1 MTKPITKNN
10 PHETKTA
17 ENTVSDI
24 NPKAAVNVLEA
35 KNIFKSFQLEQT
47 KIEVLKDISLA
58 VKSGEFVA
66 IMGKSGSGK
75 STLLS
80 LLAGLDQPTTGD
92 IQLCGDDLT
101 VMSEEQLALKRQ
113 SDIGFVFQSFHLI
126 PTLTVRENIE
136 FPLSIARK
144 QDPEKVQDLLEAVE
158 LSHRA
163 DSLPHQLSGG
173 EKQRTAIARSL
184 VANPQ
189 ILFADEPTGNLDE
202 KNADQVMQLL
212 LNLQQAFNTALVIVT
227 HDPSLAKL
235 ADRTITIVDGQLV

>member
-1 MTKPITKNN
+1 MTQNASQSNTDANN
-10 PHETKTA
+10 A
-17 ENTVSDI
+17 QENIATNNSTV
-24 NPKAAVNVLEA
+24 KKVLEA
-35 KNIFKSFQLEQT
+35 KQVNKSFQLEQT
-47 KIEVLKDISLA
+47 QIEVLKDINLS
-58 VKSGEFVA
+58 VQSGEFVA

-80 LLAGLDQPTTGD
+80 LLAGLDQPTSGTIKLND
-92 IQLCGDDLT
+92 DDLT

-126 PTLTVRENIE
+126 PTLSVQENIE

-144 QDPEKVQDLLEAVE
+144 QEPEKVKDLLEAVE

-163 DSLPHQLSGG
+163 NSFPHQLSGG
-173 EKQRTAIARSL
+173 EKQRTAIARAL

-202 KNADQVMQLL
+202 KNATQVMQLL
-212 LNLQQAFNTALVIVT
+212 LNLQQAYNTALVIVT
-227 HDPSLAKL
+227 HDPSLAQL
-235 ADRTITIVDGQLV
+235 ADRTITIVDGQLL

>member
-1 MTKPITKNN
+1 MPAPNN
-10 PHETKTA
+10 PNEKMTMTEQTNA
-17 ENTVSDI
+17 SVLDAQNI
-24 NPKAAVNVLEA
+24 N
-35 KNIFKSFQLEQT
+35 KSFQLDQLE
-47 KIEVLKDISLA
+47 IEVLNDISLQ
-58 VKSGEFVA
+58 VKQGEFVA

-80 LLAGLDQPTTGD
+80 LLAGLDQPTSGK
-92 IQLCGDDLT
+92 ISLNGEDLT
-101 VMSEEQLALKRQ
+101 DMSEEQLALKRQ

-126 PTLTVRENIE
+126 PTLSVKENIE

-144 QDPEKVQDLLEAVE
+144 NDQQRVQELIEAVE
-158 LSHRA
+158 LSHR
-163 DSLPHQLSGG
+163 SNSFPHQLSGG
-173 EKQRTAIARSL
+173 EKQRTAIARAL

-212 LNLQQAFNTALVIVT
+212 LSLQKAFNTALVIVT
-227 HDPSLAKL
+227 HDPSLAAM

>member
-1 MTKPITKNN
+1 MNSTQSKAKISAAKVSDHMPSTQAAS
-10 PHETKTA
+10 ETK
-17 ENTVSDI
+17 
-24 NPKAAVNVLEA
+24 VLEA
-35 KNIFKSFQLEQT
+35 THIYKSFQLEQNQ
-47 KIEVLKDISLA
+47 IEVLKDISLS
-58 VKSGEFVA
+58 VQSGEFVA

-80 LLAGLDQPTTGD
+80 LLAGLDQPTEGQ
-92 IQLCGDDLT
+92 IKLNGDDLT
-101 VMSEEQLALKRQ
+101 HMSEEQLALKRQ

-126 PTLTVRENIE
+126 PTLSVRENIE
-136 FPLSIARK
+136 FPLSIART
-144 QDPEKVQDLLEAVE
+144 QNPERVADLLEAVE
-158 LSHRA
+158 LTHR
-163 DSLPHQLSGG
+163 SNSFPHQLSGG
-173 EKQRTAIARSL
+173 EKQRTAIARAL

-189 ILFADEPTGNLDE
+189 VLFADEPTGNLDE

>member
-1 MTKPITKNN
+1 M
-10 PHETKTA
+10 
-17 ENTVSDI
+17 NTNVSEANALQDKV
-24 NPKAAVNVLEA
+24 PRAKVLEA
-35 KNIFKSFQLEQT
+35 THIYKSFQLEQNT
-47 KIEVLKDISLA
+47 IEVLKDISLS
-58 VKSGEFVA
+58 VHSGEFVA

-80 LLAGLDQPTTGD
+80 LMAGLDQPTSGQ
-92 IQLCGDDLT
+92 IKLNGDDLT
-101 VMSEEQLALKRQ
+101 HMSEEQLALKRQ

-126 PTLTVRENIE
+126 PTLSVRENIE
-136 FPLSIARK
+136 FPLSIAR
-144 QDPEKVQDLLEAVE
+144 QQNPAKVDELLDAVE
-158 LSHRA
+158 LTHRA
-163 DSLPHQLSGG
+163 NSFPHQLSGG
-173 EKQRTAIARSL
+173 EKQRTAIARAL

-212 LNLQQAFNTALVIVT
+212 LHLQQAFNTALVIVT